1 MQDHGFGL
9 RRIQLST
16 KFVNKAKGRAGAM
29 RWMLRATLKSK
40 VLLYVRS
47 RLRISCASFSN
58 AGKASAMSH
67 SSVILPPDMRWM

>member
-40 VLLYVRS
+40 VLLYALALTYL
-47 RLRISCASFSN
+47 LRE
-58 AGKASAMSH
+58 H
-67 SSVILPPDMRWM
+67 L

>member
-40 VLLYVRS
+40 VLLYVLALTYL
-47 RLRISCASFSN
+47 LRE
-58 AGKASAMSH
+58 H
-67 SSVILPPDMRWM
+67 L